1 MEMDAMVGAVVTKAV
16 VDERAAMDAI
26 SSVNLVILVV
36 CSGWKGLCCCLRL
49 SYLKNYEMMEVVHWG
64 VLILAGNIQ

>member
-1 MEMDAMVGAVVTKAV
+1 MEMDEMVGAVVTKAV

-36 CSGWKGLCCCLRL
+36 CSGKD
-49 SYLKNYEMMEVVHWG
+49 YVV
-64 VLILAGNIQ
+64 VCVCPI